1 MREIVGVTSDVRSAG
16 IAGAAV
22 PEVYAP
28 QTPTDFI
35 GEMTVVVRT
44 QNDPTAVIPAMRSL
58 VASMD
63 KELPIRNIKT
73 LDQYVDGSIAGPRF
87 EAILLGL
94 FAGLALLLTTIGLY
108 GAISYAVAQRTREI
122 GIRVALGAQRTS
134 ISRMVIRQA
143 VVIVLSG
150 LAAGLLASFATVRL
164 IRSSLYGITA
174 TDPLTFLAVP
184 GLLLAVALL
193 ASYLPAR
200 RAMCVDPVVALRH
213 E

>member
-1 MREIVGVTSDVRSAG
+1 
-16 IAGAAV
+16 
-22 PEVYAP
+22 
-28 QTPTDFI
+28 
-35 GEMTVVVRT
+35 
-44 QNDPTAVIPAMRSL
+44 MRSL

-63 KELPIRNIKT
+63 KELPIRNVKT

-87 EAILLGL
+87 EATLLGL

-150 LAAGLLASFATVRL
+150 LAVGLLASFAAVRL

-174 TDPLTFLAVP
+174 TDPVTFLVVP

-193 ASYLPAR
+193 ASYMPTR
-200 RAMCVDPVVALRH
+200 RAMRVDPVVALRH